1 MGRQRWTTRLT
12 VEECFPLDVG
22 QLVRAGAL
30 TADPRV
36 LCSST
41 WQNGTGTS
49 IRSVT
54 FRVFPDRLGRLAVH
68 LYHLV
73 QPTLSSPAWIQQ
85 QVVAVTMTK
94 CYFGGV
100 RQWLRCPL
108 VRDGNPCGTRVKTL
122 YARPYDKLFGCR
134 KCLDL
139 TYKSVQEHDKRIDWL
154 LKLPVEEF
162 NNALA
167 TGTFRQ
173 RLLAV
178 KASTALLLRMER
190 KAERFRKRRRNSTTQ
205 AVFAKTDLNAISG

>member
-1 MGRQRWTTRLT
+1 
-12 VEECFPLDVG
+12 
-22 QLVRAGAL
+22 
-30 TADPRV
+30 
-36 LCSST
+36 
-41 WQNGTGTS
+41 
-49 IRSVT
+49 
-54 FRVFPDRLGRLAVH
+54 
-68 LYHLV
+68 
-73 QPTLSSPAWIQQ
+73 
-85 QVVAVTMTK
+85 
-94 CYFGGV
+94 
-100 RQWLRCPL
+100 
-108 VRDGNPCGTRVKTL
+108 
-122 YARPYDKLFGCR
+122 
-134 KCLDL
+134 L